1 MSSVSKDKNHLYD
14 NIDEDINDG
23 EDFTEADL
31 KNEAKNEDHIVVK
44 STPTKYSQI
53 V

>member
-31 KNEAKNEDHIVVK
+31 KNDDKK
-44 STPTKYSQI
+44 
-53 V
+53 